1 MARLAR
7 TLSEAIR
14 RGACRSR
21 SPNESST
28 SWPCSGS
35 TAHRPSP
42 KFAHKLRKAPSHN
55 TVATILTILE
65 NKGRVAH
72 AEDGRAFRF
81 RALVGRE
88 EAGRSAFT
96 RLVDTVFAGSA
107 ESLIMHFVRDQR
119 LTKAELERLRA
130 LLDEHI
136 AADGD
141 DRVIGVRLE
150 FHRSIATR
158 SNDEIRV

>member
-1 MARLAR
+1 MPVVFTERELDIMAVLW
-7 TLSEAIR
+7 EH
-14 RGACRSR
+14 G
-21 SPNESST
+21 PST
-28 SWPCSGS
+28 V
-35 TAHRPSP
+35 AEVR
-42 KFAHKLRKAPSHN
+42 AKLRNAPSHN

-65 NKGRVAH
+65 SKGRVAH
-72 AEDGRAFRF
+72 TEVGRAFRF

-96 RLVDTVFAGSA
+96 RLIDTVFAGSA

-136 AADGD
+136 
-141 DRVIGVRLE
+141 DRKPNR
-150 FHRSIATR
+150 
-158 SNDEIRV
+158 

>member
-1 MARLAR
+1 MPVAFTERELDIMAVLW
-7 TLSEAIR
+7 EH
-14 RGACRSR
+14 G
-21 SPNESST
+21 PST
-28 SWPCSGS
+28 V
-35 TAHRPSP
+35 AEVR
-42 KFAHKLRKAPSHN
+42 AKLNKAPSHN

-130 LLDEHI
+130 LLDKH
-136 AADGD
+136 
-141 DRVIGVRLE
+141 LE
-150 FHRSIATR
+150 ES
-158 SNDEIRV
+158 

>member
-1 MARLAR
+1 MPVAFTERELDIMAVLW
-7 TLSEAIR
+7 EH
-14 RGACRSR
+14 G
-21 SPNESST
+21 PST
-28 SWPCSGS
+28 V
-35 TAHRPSP
+35 AEVR
-42 KFAHKLRKAPSHN
+42 AKLNKAPSHN

-130 LLDEHI
+130 LLVKH
-136 AADGD
+136 
-141 DRVIGVRLE
+141 LE
-150 FHRSIATR
+150 ES
-158 SNDEIRV
+158 

>member
-1 MARLAR
+1 MPVAFTERELAIMAVLW
-7 TLSEAIR
+7 EH
-14 RGACRSR
+14 G
-21 SPNESST
+21 PST
-28 SWPCSGS
+28 V
-35 TAHRPSP
+35 AEVR
-42 KFAHKLRKAPSHN
+42 AKLNKAPSHN

-130 LLDEHI
+130 LLDKHI
-136 AADGD
+136 AAEG
-141 DRVIGVRLE
+141 R
-150 FHRSIATR
+150 
-158 SNDEIRV
+158 